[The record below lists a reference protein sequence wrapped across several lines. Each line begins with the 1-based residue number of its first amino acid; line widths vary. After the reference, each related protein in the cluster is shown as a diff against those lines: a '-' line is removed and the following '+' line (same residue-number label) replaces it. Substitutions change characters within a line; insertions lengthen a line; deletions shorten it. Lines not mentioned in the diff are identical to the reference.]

1 MILLKDLKEKA
12 DIKKA
17 FCLYKKAFPK
27 EEQKPFKFLLKN
39 SKNGPYELFTISD
52 DEDSFYGIAFLVKK
66 DNLVLLDFLAIAEDF
81 RNQGLGSKTLK
92 LLQEKYKGQKLVIEI
107 EDTTAPAKNILQ
119 RISRKNFYLKN
130 NMVMQDFKVLLFN
143 CPMHILT
150 YGGNITFE
158 DYFSIFDMLYG
169 KKALKKVLI
178 YNN

>member
-92 LLQEKYKGQKLVIEI
+92 LFSSLSTSKLTSYFFSNKLII
-107 EDTTAPAKNILQ
+107 LPSPHDNTPSYISTTL
-119 RISRKNFYLKN
+119 
-130 NMVMQDFKVLLFN
+130 
-143 CPMHILT
+143 
-150 YGGNITFE
+150 
-158 DYFSIFDMLYG
+158 
-169 KKALKKVLI
+169 
-178 YNN
+178 